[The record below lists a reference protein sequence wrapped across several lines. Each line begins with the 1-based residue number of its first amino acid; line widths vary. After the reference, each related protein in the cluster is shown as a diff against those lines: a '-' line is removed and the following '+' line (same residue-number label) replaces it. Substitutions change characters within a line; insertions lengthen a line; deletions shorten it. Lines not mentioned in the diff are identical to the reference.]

1 MLLGN
6 GSDRGWCPVEHGWN
20 SVRTSVRLSKRPLPL
35 AGSGYLEV
43 LTCLL
48 KPRGQYWLLFMDVW
62 TLPWYF
68 GQFSWSVKKLSSDL
82 KDASSRLSV
91 MALPSDLECRVPV
104 SKSIM
109 GFFFAHLLAPHC
121 TGCFA
126 HALHCSHV
134 LTLLHSFAHTRTRTN
149 ALPLFWKLIEFRPFW
164 VALLRYHRWLVRSF
178 FLTKYD
184 IKSTHFISAQK
195 PSLVTPNIRC
205 VPPSSKPLITTN
217 SSIWALYNSLGAYCV
232 LLCVRLQ
239 KFWWTEHVTRNGGL
253 IYNAPP

>member
-1 MLLGN
+1 MTWLTIAT
-6 GSDRGWCPVEHGWN
+6 HGPHPPWF
-20 SVRTSVRLSKRPLPL
+20 LSKWHLSPIKRLKQR
-35 AGSGYLEV
+35 YFLE
-43 LTCLL
+43 LRNT
-48 KPRGQYWLLFMDVW
+48 
-62 TLPWYF
+62 
-68 GQFSWSVKKLSSDL
+68 
-82 KDASSRLSV
+82 
-91 MALPSDLECRVPV
+91 PV
-104 SKSIM
+104 
-109 GFFFAHLLAPHC
+109 
-121 TGCFA
+121 
-126 HALHCSHV
+126 LHCSHA

-184 IKSTHFISAQK
+184 IKSTHFMSAQK

>member
-1 MLLGN
+1 MSCRTRVKFRPYIRPFVQTSPPLG
-6 GSDRGWCPVEHGWN
+6 WL
-20 SVRTSVRLSKRPLPL
+20 RLSRGIDVLIETAWPVLALIYGCVNITMVFWPVFLICKKIVIRSQRRLQQAVSYGTSQRPW
-35 AGSGYLEV
+35 V
-43 LTCLL
+43 
-48 KPRGQYWLLFMDVW
+48 PRTG
-62 TLPWYF
+62 
-68 GQFSWSVKKLSSDL
+68 VKKHN
-82 KDASSRLSV
+82 
-91 MALPSDLECRVPV
+91 
-104 SKSIM
+104 

-217 SSIWALYNSLGAYCV
+217 SSIWAPYNSLGAYCV

-239 KFWWTEHVTRNGGL
+239 KFWWTEHVTHNGGL